1 MADRILG
8 VIGLAL
14 AAFYIWQATLIQVSF
29 ISDPVGA
36 KTFPIIIGLLLGAS
50 SLVIMLRPGESPQ
63 WPSLS
68 RLAELGI
75 AVGVLFFY
83 AYILPEIGFVIATA
97 GAAAFLSWR
106 LDSRPLQAVLSG
118 AATSM
123 GIYVVFHVILGLS
136 LAEGPFG
143 F

>member
-8 VIGLAL
+8 VIGMAL
-14 AAFYIWQATLIQVSF
+14 AAFYIWQATQIQVSF

-50 SLVIMLRPGESPQ
+50 SLVILLRPDKDPQ

-75 AVGVLFFY
+75 AVGVLLLY
-83 AYILPEIGFVIATA
+83 AYLLPEVGFVIATA
-97 GAAAFLSWR
+97 GAATFLSWR
-106 LDSRPLQAVLSG
+106 LDSGPLQAVLSG
-118 AATSM
+118 VGTSV

-136 LAEGPFG
+136 LAEGPLG